1 MGWLDKLL
9 GRKQHD
15 HPHEAPE
22 AASMP
27 TTEPPASTG
36 GAGGM
41 AEGSSGTP
49 AEEEG
54 QDTTES

>member
-9 GRKQHD
+9 GRKTHD

-22 AASMP
+22 PPSMP
-27 TTEPPASTG
+27 AAEPPTSTG

-49 AEEEG
+49 P
-54 QDTTES
+54 ESRPGPA